1 MAKYVL
7 RAIQFTTL
15 SIAAGTLTL
24 KLAIAQNVDNNTQ
37 MFGGLMQSA
46 LTRAAQVEW
55 HKIAPNEIACI
66 DHGLREQGSSVNN
79 LINRGILPLDPRI
92 SELRSICSRLPS
104 AADVESISSRPSL
117 DCAKGRTLTAHIT
130 CLDATG
136 AAADWDLVSAYWARY
151 FSLSQD
157 QRQDF
162 DQAQQRWLDAL
173 NQTCVNRPQSQQRQ
187 CVLLAY
193 HSRAAGYRNQLSE
206 DAVAES
212 RLTPEQHAKIQQSLV
227 TLGFL
232 DDTPNGEFR
241 PNTRTAIKKFQ
252 AQSGADEVGF
262 LTPKQREQLLRGY
275 RADQPGQQPPSGVDD
290 KNSTSQSAPSQVS
303 NEATQSPVLTTEAQ
317 PRHSDAGGG
326 RQSQDRAKQVDATP
340 QRTRSDARQEKS
352 GYTPRLAIS
361 LWQLGGITSKLV
373 EAILWILILASMGV
387 LGAECLAFLIKG
399 PETRKKLQKP
409 DEAVLKALKLQRWR
423 GPLTV
428 VLLGL
433 SLLIAAIWSS
443 AAAAALAAGSMWF
456 VWTILCQCKVDAV
469 LFTDYA
475 PFEAA
480 AAQLVKNYQSTDG
493 QTLVVKFIKHW
504 RAIHGFRPFLV
515 WSGRTAVVLITP
527 VGWWARFGTTYSM
540 GDTKSICWSETKYT
554 ERTVNPSTREEIIEE
569 TWEYI
574 TETGERDCRYKENR
588 RVYIVQ
594 RYGVSLDLLNGCEIV
609 LRSMTSSER
618 DIFLSAICEMIAKDW
633 NRFSSEHTAEEG
645 DTDEARENDQT
656 LYSTH
661 MDCRKWYE
669 VLQVSETAEMELI
682 KSAYRKLV
690 KACHPDRIDKSLDIA
705 FQELANKKLQELN
718 AAYEEAEALRGI

>member
-1 MAKYVL
+1 
-7 RAIQFTTL
+7 
-15 SIAAGTLTL
+15 
-24 KLAIAQNVDNNTQ
+24 
-37 MFGGLMQSA
+37 
-46 LTRAAQVEW
+46 
-55 HKIAPNEIACI
+55 
-66 DHGLREQGSSVNN
+66 
-79 LINRGILPLDPRI
+79 
-92 SELRSICSRLPS
+92 
-104 AADVESISSRPSL
+104 
-117 DCAKGRTLTAHIT
+117 
-130 CLDATG
+130 
-136 AAADWDLVSAYWARY
+136 
-151 FSLSQD
+151 
-157 QRQDF
+157 
-162 DQAQQRWLDAL
+162 
-173 NQTCVNRPQSQQRQ
+173 
-187 CVLLAY
+187 LAY
-193 HSRAAGYRNQLSE
+193 HSRAAGYRSQLSE
-206 DAVAES
+206 DALAES

-232 DDTPNGEFR
+232 DDTPNGEFG
-241 PNTRTAIKKFQ
+241 PNTRTAIKKFR

-262 LTPKQREQLLRGY
+262 LTPKQREQLLRGN
-275 RADQPGQQPPSGVDD
+275 RTDQPGQEPPSGVDD
-290 KNSTSQSAPSQVS
+290 KNPTSQSAPSRVS

-326 RQSQDRAKQVDATP
+326 RQPQGRAKQVDATP
-340 QRTRSDARQEKS
+340 QRTRPDARQEKS
-352 GYTPRLAIS
+352 GYTPRLVIS
-361 LWQLGGITSKLV
+361 LWQQVGGIPSKLG

-399 PETRKKLQKP
+399 PETRKTLQKP
-409 DEAVLKALKLQRWR
+409 DEAVLNALKLQRWR

-456 VWTILCQCKVDAV
+456 VWTILCRCKVDPV
-469 LFTDYA
+469 LFTGYA

-480 AAQLVKNYQSTDG
+480 AAQLVKNYESTGG

-504 RAIHGFRPFLV
+504 RAIHGFRRFLV
-515 WSGRTAVVLITP
+515 WSGRTAFVLITP

-554 ERTVNPSTREEIIEE
+554 ERIVNPSTLEEIIEE
-569 TWEYI
+569 TWEHI
-574 TETGERDCRYKENR
+574 TETGERDYRYKENR

-594 RYGVSLDLLNGCEIV
+594 RYGISLDLLNGGEIV

-618 DIFLSAICEMIAKDW
+618 DMFLCAICEMIAKDW
-633 NRFSSEHTAEEG
+633 NRFSSEDTAEEG
-645 DTDEARENDQT
+645 DADEAQENDQT
-656 LYSTH
+656 RYGTH
-661 MDCRKWYE
+661 VDSRKWYE

-682 KSAYRKLV
+682 KSAYRRLV